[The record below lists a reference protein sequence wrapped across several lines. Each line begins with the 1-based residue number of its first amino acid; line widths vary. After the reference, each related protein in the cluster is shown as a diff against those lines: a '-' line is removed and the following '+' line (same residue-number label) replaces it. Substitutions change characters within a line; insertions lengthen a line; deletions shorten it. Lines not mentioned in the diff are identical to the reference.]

1 MGKPSLFGS
10 AAIIL
15 AQQNRSLP
23 APLRAKAI
31 MALLGIIVLGVGL
44 AAMIVLGGRAVKRLA
59 RHRRGPTNA
68 RDDSWYRKPLESEPA
83 AGNPPPDDNDT

>member
-1 MGKPSLFGS
+1 MGPSSLFAS
-10 AAIIL
+10 ASILL

-23 APLRAKAI
+23 APLRAKAM

-59 RHRRGPTNA
+59 RHRSGPTSA

-83 AGNPPPDDNDT
+83 AGNAPSEDHDQ